1 MTSWTLAIS
10 RICDTHTVGVTSYSI
25 TTTYTLLN
33 SFENY
38 RKSLCKTQA
47 ELASHL
53 QKMNIT
59 YTPKTCFVVNIDIHL
74 YISGFIAPN
83 SHKKSSHVAR
93 PYTQKTSSSSSSRS
107 RQKKKKKRLHTEVV
121 IFSYCKDID
130 LPNCKLSGS
139 NSDKKC
145 SHIARP
151 YTQKTSSSSSSSR
164 SPNKIIF
171 CRHTQVVLFS
181 YL

>member
-1 MTSWTLAIS
+1 
-10 RICDTHTVGVTSYSI
+10 
-25 TTTYTLLN
+25 
-33 SFENY
+33 
-38 RKSLCKTQA
+38 
-47 ELASHL
+47 
-53 QKMNIT
+53 MNIT
-59 YTPKTCFVVNIDIHL
+59 YTPKTCFVVNIDMHL

-107 RQKKKKKRLHTEVV
+107 RQKKNIKRLHTEVV

-130 LPNCKLSGS
+130 LPNSKFSGS

-164 SPNKIIF
+164 SPNKKIF
-171 CRHTQVVLFS
+171 CRHTKVVLFS
-181 YL
+181 YRSDIDLPNSKISGPNSYKKCSHVARQYTQKSSSSSSSSRGSAK

>member
-10 RICDTHTVGVTSYSI
+10 RVCDTHTVGVTSYSI
-25 TTTYTLLN
+25 TTTSTLLN

-93 PYTQKTSSSSSSRS
+93 PYTQKTSSSSSSSRS
-107 RQKKKKKRLHTEVV
+107 RQKKYFGLHTEVV
-121 IFSYCKDID
+121 LFFYCKDID
-130 LPNCKLSGS
+130 LLNSKFSGPNSENTILYICPTKL
-139 NSDKKC
+139 
-145 SHIARP
+145 
-151 YTQKTSSSSSSSR
+151 
-164 SPNKIIF
+164 
-171 CRHTQVVLFS
+171 
-181 YL
+181 